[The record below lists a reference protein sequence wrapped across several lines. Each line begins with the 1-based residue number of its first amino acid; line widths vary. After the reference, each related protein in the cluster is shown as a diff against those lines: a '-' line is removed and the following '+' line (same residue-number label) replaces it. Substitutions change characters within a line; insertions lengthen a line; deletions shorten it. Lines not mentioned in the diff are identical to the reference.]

1 MTFNTK
7 IFELKALR
15 KTINELEKLLVH
27 SKAVL
32 LSAGASRC
40 VNLPFT
46 NELIAAALYNNK
58 LDTICVTRYKDDDK
72 CLKPS

>member
-15 KTINELEKLLVH
+15 KTINKLEKLLVH

-40 VNLPFT
+40 VYLPFT
-46 NELIAAALYNNK
+46 NELIAATLYNNK
-58 LDTICVTRYKDDDK
+58 LDIICIIRYKDEA
-72 CLKPS
+72 